1 MVTRAWAGLA
11 SWTMVHTCWGDGAH
25 FLRTLHQWQA
35 DAARPAMLHYVAF
48 SAAPVGKMAFANMPA
63 ASGQLEA
70 GSLLGPGQHR
80 LQFEQGRVLLTLYV
94 GPLQQG
100 LREQRCDADAVV
112 LDWANVPVDVPAAQ
126 MLKTLAHRCRR
137 GTLLEVLEQASAPP
151 LQHLLIEAG
160 FVGGRYNPQ
169 WEIKTS
175 REHWRTAQTKPGCCV
190 VVGAGISGAAVA
202 ASLARRGWQ
211 VDVLDAATQPAA
223 GASGLPVG
231 LVAPVPSADDNVLS
245 RLTRNGTR
253 MSLAQAA
260 QSLQAGQDWAHSGV
274 DQWQGDGLE
283 SLHHSQAGWIKPAA
297 MVRSWLAQPGVRFR
311 SGVEVSHL
319 QRDAQ
324 GWSLHDVNGNE
335 VASAP
340 RVVLA
345 NASGAFALLQRLRES
360 AANDSSVMVG
370 ARLPAVHA
378 VRGLVSWATHDKP
391 EHRPFPEMPLNG
403 NGSLIVRVPQGE
415 DWCWYLGASYQPH
428 NQMEWP
434 DDKNHGANV
443 LRLEKLAPELCEALT
458 PVFEA
463 GALQAWKGVRCVTAD
478 RLPMVGSALSSEP
491 ANGSGLWICAGMGS
505 RGLSHAPLC
514 AELLAAQWAGE
525 PWPIE
530 ASLAESLRAQ
540 RR

>member
-1 MVTRAWAGLA
+1 MHTRF
-11 SWTMVHTCWGDGAH
+11 GDGAH
-25 FLRTLHQWQA
+25 FLHTLQQWQA

-48 SAAPVGKMAFANMPA
+48 NAEAVGKKSFVHLTPA
-63 ASGQLEA
+63 GTQLDADSTLGAGQL
-70 GSLLGPGQHR
+70 R

-100 LREQRCDADAVV
+100 LREQRFDADVLV
-112 LDWANVPVDVPAAQ
+112 LDWASLPTDVPTAQ
-126 MLKTLAHRCRR
+126 MLKTLAQRCKR
-137 GTLLEVLEQASAPP
+137 GTLLEFSGIAPP
-151 LQHLLIEAG
+151 PLTQHLLVQAG
-160 FVGGRYNPQ
+160 FVGGIFDPQ
-169 WEIKTS
+169 WDIKTS
-175 REHWRTAQTKPGCCV
+175 REYWRTAQTKPGHCV

-223 GASGLPVG
+223 GASGLPAG

-245 RLTRNGTR
+245 RLTRVGTR

-283 SLHHSQAGWIKPAA
+283 PLHHGQAGWIKPAA
-297 MVRSWLAQPGVRFR
+297 MVRAWLAQPGVRFR
-311 SGVEVSHL
+311 GGVDVSHL

-324 GWSLHDVNGNE
+324 GWTLHDANGNE
-335 VASAP
+335 VASASH
-340 RVVLA
+340 VVLA

-360 AANDSSVMVG
+360 AASDPGVKVG

-378 VRGLVSWATHDKP
+378 VRGLVSWATHAKP
-391 EHRPFPEMPLNG
+391 EHRPFPIKPVNG
-403 NGSLIVRVPQGE
+403 HRSLIARVPQGD
-415 DWCWYLGASYQPH
+415 DWCWYLGASYQPQ
-428 NQMEWP
+428 NQVEWP

-478 RLPMVGSALSSEP
+478 RLPVVGSVLSSEP
-491 ANGSGLWICAGMGS
+491 TDRSGLWICAGMGS
-505 RGLSHAPLC
+505 RGLSHAFLC

-540 RR
+540 RRQGT